1 MRIGIFGGSFN
12 PIHNGHVALGR
23 EMLSAVALD
32 EVWYM
37 VSPQNPLKKTAGDL
51 APEEIRFVL
60 TQKALDDEPQL
71 KASDYEF
78 HLPRPSYT
86 WNTLQHLSQDYPDD
100 EFVLIIGGDNWEC
113 FDRWAHYEGILRE
126 YEIAV
131 YPRKQTKTKTSYEN
145 EDENEK
151 ESGIKHIKQEK
162 PQDVTSD
169 NGLHGF
175 HELGIKHI
183 KQVKPQ
189 DVTSDNGLHGFHELS
204 IKHIKQVKPQKGF
217 NSFTGFIQY
226 KETKKEAKKVSFV
239 DMPLVDVSSTQVRQ
253 MVRLGQDISHL
264 VPYAVARGVEKYL
277 LYR

>member
-1 MRIGIFGGSFN
+1 MRIGLFGGSFN

-60 TQKALDDEPQL
+60 TQKALEDEPRL

-78 HLPRPSYT
+78 NLPRPSYT
-86 WNTLQHLSQDYPDD
+86 WNTLQHLTQDYPDD

-113 FDRWAHYEGILRE
+113 FDRWAHYEDILRE

-131 YPRKQTKTKTSYEN
+131 YPRRGTKTKTSYEN

-151 ESGIKHIKQEK
+151 ESGIKHIKQE
-162 PQDVTSD
+162 
-169 NGLHGF
+169 N
-175 HELGIKHI
+175 
-183 KQVKPQ
+183 PQ

-217 NSFTGFIQY
+217 NGFTGFIQE
-226 KETKKEAKKVSFV
+226 KETKKETKKVSFV
-239 DMPLVDVSSTQVRQ
+239 DMPLLDVSSTQVRQ